1 MFLNQHQ
8 YSSSLAGTGFQNNT
22 PAGEGFPQ
30 GVISAFERELLE
42 GEGQENLEE
51 EQ

>member
-1 MFLNQHQ
+1 MFLNQYQ

-22 PAGEGFPQ
+22 PAGEGSAQ
-30 GVISAFERELLE
+30 GAISAFERELLE